1 MEQRDIKSLT
11 LSELQREFTGLG
23 LQKFRAGQV
32 YRWLHQK
39 QVLSFE
45 EMSNLSKET
54 RELLKQHYR
63 ITRLDI
69 QRKLVSKLDGTV
81 KFLYRLS
88 DGECVESVLMQYKHG
103 YSLCISTQVGCR
115 MGCKFCAS
123 TLLGL
128 KRNLEPSEMLEE
140 IYTAQRETGQK
151 VSSLVLMGIGEP
163 LDNYDNVLKFLG
175 ILSSADGMN
184 LSLRHVSLSTCG
196 LVDGI
201 RRLQTENL
209 GLTLSISLHAPN
221 DAIRSQTMPVNAKW
235 NVEALFG
242 RLPGLFCSHRAQN
255 LL

>member
-45 EMSNLSKET
+45 EMSNLSKDT
-54 RELLKQHYR
+54 WELLKQHYR

-115 MGCKFCAS
+115 MRC
-123 TLLGL
+123 
-128 KRNLEPSEMLEE
+128 
-140 IYTAQRETGQK
+140 
-151 VSSLVLMGIGEP
+151 V
-163 LDNYDNVLKFLG
+163 
-175 ILSSADGMN
+175 
-184 LSLRHVSLSTCG
+184 
-196 LVDGI
+196 
-201 RRLQTENL
+201 
-209 GLTLSISLHAPN
+209 
-221 DAIRSQTMPVNAKW
+221 
-235 NVEALFG
+235 
-242 RLPGLFCSHRAQN
+242 
-255 LL
+255 